1 MSRIVTSLVILLS
14 CAPVAAQIPPPSPA
28 AARRVAITIDDG
40 PVVNEMTDLANFQR
54 VSAGLIGAFQAER
67 VP

>member
-1 MSRIVTSLVILLS
+1 
-14 CAPVAAQIPPPSPA
+14 
-28 AARRVAITIDDG
+28 
-40 PVVNEMTDLANFQR
+40 MTDLANFQR